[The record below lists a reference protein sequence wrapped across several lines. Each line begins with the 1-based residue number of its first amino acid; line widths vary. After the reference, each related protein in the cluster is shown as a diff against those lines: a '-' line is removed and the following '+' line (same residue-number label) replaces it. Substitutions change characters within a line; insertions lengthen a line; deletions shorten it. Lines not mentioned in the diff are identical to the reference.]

1 MKKLLK
7 IGVIIIINWVVIAI
21 LLELLLRLAVPSLPD
36 RLRRP
41 AERILAGDAE
51 PINRMEI
58 MQTVGEHNVVMQPDL
73 DNYQYAASKDIVFHV
88 TTHTLLGSSFGFR
101 NRPLD
106 YIPTIAVVGDSF
118 TFCFTEYADC
128 WVQRLEDLSGVGV
141 VNFGQGA
148 TGGVSHYNM
157 LKNYATQI
165 QPPIVLWQFFGN
177 DFDEDYQLRV
187 LEGQIPRIDYLS
199 EREIRAQEAD
209 ARALADTPAWV
220 TWLREHSL
228 AFALIELAFFNEAPY
243 INSFE
248 RAFFAETNTI
258 RLDGGGVLGFGQV
271 YEQVALD
278 MTDPRKIAGYPHT
291 KQAYRDAQALVN
303 SWDGQLVVI
312 LIPVRELVYE
322 HLTAPILGDETMTI
336 FRDNH
341 QVMLDLCDELSL
353 TCFDMLPIFAQYAQ
367 QGELLYYTEDMHLN
381 PRGNEVLAQAV
392 YTFLQHN
399 ELLLKAQS

>member
-7 IGVIIIINWVVIAI
+7 IGVIILINLVVIAI
-21 LLELLLRLAVPSLPD
+21 LLELLLRVAVPSLPD

-41 AERILAGDAE
+41 AERILAGEDDA
-51 PINRMEI
+51 INRMEM
-58 MQTVGEHNVVMQPDL
+58 MQTVGEHNVVMRPDL

-88 TTHTLLGSSFGFR
+88 TTNTLLGSSFGFR

-106 YIPTIAVVGDSF
+106 YTPTIAVVGDSF
-118 TFCFTEYADC
+118 TFCFTEYPDC
-128 WVQRLEDLSGVGV
+128 WVQRLENIAGVGV

-157 LKNYATQI
+157 LKNYAIQI
-165 QPPIVLWQFFGN
+165 EPPIVLWQFFGN

-199 EREIRAQEAD
+199 DREIRAQEAD
-209 ARALADTPAWV
+209 DRAQSDVPVWV
-220 TWLREHSL
+220 KWLREHSL
-228 AFALIELAFFNEAPY
+228 AFALTELAFFNEAPY

-248 RAFFAETNTI
+248 RAFFAEAHTI
-258 RLDGGGVLGFGQV
+258 PIRDGVFGFGQT

-291 KQAYRDAQALVN
+291 KQAYQDAQNLVN
-303 SWDGQLVVI
+303 SWDGQLVII

-336 FRDNH
+336 FRNNH
-341 QVMLDLCDELSL
+341 QTMLDLCDELSL
-353 TCFDMLPIFAQYAQ
+353 ICLDMLPIFAEYAQ

-381 PRGNEVLAQAV
+381 PRGNEILAQAV
-392 YTFLQHN
+392 HTFLQHN
-399 ELLLKAQS
+399 DLLQKSQS